1 MTGFLKGNLMK
12 TISDF
17 FEDCEQK
24 RGLYP
29 LRTGAYKLREA
40 LFNIERLYRDVKKV
54 NCYYKTGIGGESLI
68 DTMTQEDLPDEFKRA
83 PSKFIW
89 ELSYNILP
97 ALRALNGDGVVQTIV
112 DEKVAHADKQKDF
125 ILEQAQDLQ
134 DLLSKGDENFYEINI
149 EEIEDRFESLFSDI
163 EHLAIDGLA
172 AADSVFHTYGQL
184 NIPG

>member
-1 MTGFLKGNLMK
+1 MK
-12 TISDF
+12 PISEF
-17 FEDCEQK
+17 FEHCEQK

-112 DEKVAHADKQKDF
+112 DEKVAHADEEKDF
-125 ILEQAQDLQ
+125 ILEQAQELQ

-149 EEIEDRFESLFSDI
+149 EEIEDRYESLFSDI
-163 EHLAIDGLA
+163 EHIALNGLA
-172 AADSVFHTYGQL
+172 AADSVFHTYGEL
-184 NIPG
+184 NMSIQSKASSSK